1 MKYRVTLT
9 AAVCSLLSAGTLTL
23 SSTAAAAQWG
33 VIASTYDT
41 LRETHVISETS
52 LNDALFEAVQTCRK
66 QTPGQDC
73 FAVATVQDGCL
84 TWAVD
89 RRGHWGWAQTPG
101 ARPGSEGLLAMERK
115 ALDQCNQDPDAG
127 RCRVVRTICTD
138 DRES

>member
-1 MKYRVTLT
+1 MGKPNRGVFVVKCRVTSSVT
-9 AAVCSLLSAGTLTL
+9 FCSLFAGTLCL
-23 SSTAAAAQWG
+23 SQQAAAAQWG

-41 LRETHVISETS
+41 LRETHVISESS

-89 RRGHWGWAQTPG
+89 RR
-101 ARPGSEGLLAMERK
+101 
-115 ALDQCNQDPDAG
+115 
-127 RCRVVRTICTD
+127 
-138 DRES
+138 